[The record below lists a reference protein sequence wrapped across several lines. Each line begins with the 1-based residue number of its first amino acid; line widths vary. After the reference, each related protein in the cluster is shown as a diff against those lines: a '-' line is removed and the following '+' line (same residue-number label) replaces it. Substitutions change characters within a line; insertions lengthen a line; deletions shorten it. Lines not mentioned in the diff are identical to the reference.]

1 MHAARAAFQHIRN
14 GGDAD
19 KPQRQLGKM
28 VPNGFAFE
36 RDDAQA
42 ALGEKGEIGDDEREQ
57 QQGVHGSG
65 HGELSYTMIFRLP
78 SWLHN
83 MAAVIKG
90 MATIFQAAAHPHP
103 AKQTSASSRPSTQQS
118 APTPYRGL
126 PRRLCP
132 DSDKSAW

>member
-1 MHAARAAFQHIRN
+1 
-14 GGDAD
+14 
-19 KPQRQLGKM
+19 M

-57 QQGVHGSG
+57 QQGVHGGG

-103 AKQTSASSRPSTQQS
+103 AKQTPASSRPSARRS
-118 APTPYRGL
+118 AQGLCRGWL
-126 PRRLCP
+126 RRLCP
-132 DSDKSAW
+132 DSGKSAW